1 MGASVR
7 TKAYTAVRHGLKIER
22 PSICCGRIGV
32 PVGKLA
38 VTQPQGQFVIGG
50 LAVVESSSNQAKR
63 RTYIRASRRWEVL
76 ESRRVDGGIDGRSR
90 YVLSAQPRSIP
101 ACGSQ

>member
-38 VTQPQGQFVIGG
+38 VTQPQGQFIIGG
-50 LAVVESSSNQAKR
+50 LAVPESHFNQAKR
-63 RTYIRASRRWEVL
+63 RTYIDIRASRRWEVL

-90 YVLSAQPRSIP
+90 YVLSA
-101 ACGSQ
+101 